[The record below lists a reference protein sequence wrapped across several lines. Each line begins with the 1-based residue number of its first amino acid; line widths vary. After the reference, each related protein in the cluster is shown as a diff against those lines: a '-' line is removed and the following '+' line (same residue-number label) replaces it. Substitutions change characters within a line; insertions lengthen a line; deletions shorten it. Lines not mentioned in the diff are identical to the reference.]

1 MRNFARKYKKVTCVQ
16 QSIITDMQ
24 QINMPQAILQ
34 IFNSIY
40 AVDFVND
47 SIEEVKGTPTIT
59 DFIHEGLDVRGVIE
73 RYVSERVLKPHEM
86 HIREFLDLNTLA
98 DRLRNKDFISDL
110 YMSSMYG
117 WIRLWIIPTKW
128 SEDGK
133 SLEKVLLC
141 LQKANGVKQAEDDM
155 KSALDTQYRIVDAL
169 AADYF
174 NVYSIDINSHH
185 FRIIKMEGF
194 VSEQLDAYNRSSD
207 QNSNY
212 EPFLEMYINTRVVEE
227 DKEGMRAFMTMDNVL
242 KQLKESG
249 SLNEATYYYRR
260 IVNEEIHHCMAKIKM
275 YDEGMLLLGF
285 QDIDKMIRKEKEQQQ
300 LLADALALAEHANKA
315 KTMFLNNMSHD
326 IRTPMNAVIGFTA
339 LAAAHEDLPDE
350 VRDYLEKITTSSNH
364 LLSLINDVLDM
375 SRIESGKVKIEET
388 EVHLPDLMHD
398 LKTIVHSEA
407 KAKQLDVF
415 FDTVDVV
422 NEDVFCDRL
431 RLNQVLLNI
440 ISNAMKYGRTGGTV
454 SIRIKQRN
462 DSKPGY
468 ANYEFHVKDDG
479 VGMSEEFQKHI
490 FEAFTRENSSTA
502 SGIQGTGLGMAITKN
517 IVDIMGGSI
526 TVKSKKNVGS
536 EFIVSLTLRTSPN
549 SVKYGVI
556 PELQGMKVLV
566 ADDDVDTCLS
576 VSSMLTNIGL
586 IPEWT
591 TSGKEAVVRTQ
602 YAKDQG
608 NLFKAYIIDWLM
620 PDMNGIETV
629 RRIRRIIDKDCPIII
644 LTAYEWSDIEAE
656 AREAGVT
663 AFCSKP
669 LFLSDLHEVL
679 AKPLKVEAS
688 TIAPVPQTPAPGAS
702 LSGNTASPSGSP
714 TSPSG
719 SPASP
724 SGSPA
729 IVHEASASGNAARP
743 EAKAGSV
750 LLVEDND
757 LNIQF
762 IQQFLEKRNLAVD
775 IALNGKEALE
785 KMEHYNEKRYDLM
798 LMDVRMPIMDGLEAT
813 MAVRQLKNEQ
823 AARIPIVGISANAFA
838 EDKQKA
844 LAAGMNDYILKPV
857 DVKQLETTIAKYIK

>member
-1 MRNFARKYKKVTCVQ
+1 
-16 QSIITDMQ
+16 
-24 QINMPQAILQ
+24 MPQALLQ

-40 AVDFVND
+40 SVDFVKD
-47 SIEEVKGTPTIT
+47 TIEEVKGTPYIT
-59 DFIHEGLDVRGVIE
+59 DFLNEGLTVSEVIE
-73 RYVSERVLKPHEM
+73 RFISERVLKPHEK
-86 HIREFLDLNTLA
+86 HIREFFELTTLP
-98 DRLRNKDFISDL
+98 DRLREKDFISDL
-110 YMSSMYG
+110 YMSSIYG
-117 WIRLWIIPTKW
+117 WIRIWIIPSKW
-128 SEDGK
+128 SDEGK
-133 SLEKVLLC
+133 LEKVLLC
-141 LQKANGVKQAEDDM
+141 LQKADGVKQTEDEM
-155 KSALDTQYRIVDAL
+155 KNALETQYRIVDAL

-174 NVYSIDINSHH
+174 NVYAIDINSHH

-194 VSEQLDAYNRSSD
+194 VNEQLEAYNRQVQ

-227 DKEGMRAFMTMDNVL
+227 DREAMRAFMTMDNVL
-242 KQLKESG
+242 KQLEESG
-249 SLNEATYYYRR
+249 EQNEAVYYYRR
-260 IVNEEIHHCMAKIKM
+260 YVNDEVHHSMAKIKM
-275 YDEGMLLLGF
+275 YAEGMLLLGF

-398 LKTIVHSEA
+398 LKAIVQSEA
-407 KAKQLDVF
+407 RAKQLDLF

-440 ISNAMKYGRTGGTV
+440 VSNAMKYGRTGGTV

-462 DSKPGY
+462 ANKPGY
-468 ANYEFHVKDDG
+468 AFYEFHVKDNG

-490 FEAFTRENSSTA
+490 FEAFTRESTSTA

-526 TVKSKKNVGS
+526 SVKSKKNVGS
-536 EFIVSLTLRTSPN
+536 EFIVSLTLRTAST

-644 LTAYEWSDIEAE
+644 LTAYEWTDIEEE

-669 LFLSDLHEVL
+669 LFLSDLHEKL
-679 AKPLKVEAS
+679 AKPLKIEAS
-688 TIAPVPQTPAPGAS
+688 HSAPQPSSLAQPSAS
-702 LSGNTASPSGSP
+702 
-714 TSPSG
+714 
-719 SPASP
+719 
-724 SGSPA
+724 A
-729 IVHEASASGNAARP
+729 IVPEASASGSPAQPSAAP
-743 EAKAGSV
+743 QPSATASAIVPEASASGSTAQTEAKAGSV
-750 LLVEDND
+750 LIVEDND
-757 LNIQF
+757 LNLELIKH
-762 IQQFLEKRNLAVD
+762 FLETRSYAVD
-775 IALNGKEALE
+775 IALNGKEAVE
-785 KMEHYNEKRYDLM
+785 KMEHYDQNHYDLM
-798 LMDVRMPIMDGLEAT
+798 LMDVRMPLMDGLEAT
-813 MAVRQLKNEQ
+813 TIIRSMEKPASD
-823 AARIPIVGISANAFA
+823 IPIIGISANAFA
-838 EDKQKA
+838 EDRQKA
-844 LAAGMNDYILKPV
+844 ISAGMNEYILKPV
-857 DVKQLETTIAKYIK
+857 DLKQLESTLANYVN

>member
-1 MRNFARKYKKVTCVQ
+1 
-16 QSIITDMQ
+16 MQ
-24 QINMPQAILQ
+24 QVNMPQALLQ

-40 AVDFVND
+40 SVDFVKD
-47 SIEEVKGTPTIT
+47 AIEEVKGTPLIT
-59 DFIHEGLDVRGVIE
+59 DFLNEGLSVNDVIE
-73 RYVSERVLKPHEM
+73 RFIEERVLKQHEQ
-86 HIREFLDLNTLA
+86 HIRDFFDLTTLS
-98 DRLRNKDFISDL
+98 DRLRDKDFISDI
-110 YMSSMYG
+110 YMSSIYG
-117 WIRLWIIPTKW
+117 WIRIWIVPSKW
-128 SEDGK
+128 NEEGK
-133 SLEKVLLC
+133 LENVLLC
-141 LQKANGVKQAEDDM
+141 LQKADGVKQSEDEM
-155 KSALDTQYRIVDAL
+155 KSALETQYRIIDAL

-174 NVYSIDINSHH
+174 NVYAIDINSHH

-194 VSEQLDAYNRSSD
+194 VNEQLEAYNRQAQ

-227 DKEGMRAFMTMDNVL
+227 DREAMRAFMTMDNVL

-249 SLNEATYYYRR
+249 DLNEATYYYRR
-260 IVNEEIHHCMAKIKM
+260 YVNDEVHHCMAKMKM
-275 YDEGMLLLGF
+275 YAEGMLLLGF
-285 QDIDKMIRKEKEQQQ
+285 QDIDKMIRKEKEHQQH
-300 LLADALALAEHANKA
+300 LADALALAEHANKA

-375 SRIESGKVKIEET
+375 SRIESGKVKVEET

-398 LKTIVHSEA
+398 LKSIVQSEA
-407 KAKQLDVF
+407 RAKQLDVF

-440 ISNAMKYGRTGGTV
+440 ISNAMKYGKTGGTV
-454 SIRIKQRN
+454 SVRIKQRN
-462 DSKPGY
+462 ADKPGY

-526 TVKSKKNVGS
+526 SVKSKKNVGS
-536 EFIVSLTLRTSPN
+536 EFIVSLTLRTSAS

-576 VSSMLTNIGL
+576 VSSMLSNIGL

-629 RRIRRIIDKDCPIII
+629 RRIRRIIDRDCPIII
-644 LTAYEWSDIEAE
+644 LTAYEWTDIEAE

-679 AKPLKVEAS
+679 AKPLKIEAATAAEGSPSAAPTS
-688 TIAPVPQTPAPGAS
+688 TSAVDGSVPGSSAAG
-702 LSGNTASPSGSP
+702 LASPEAALVRG
-714 TSPSG
+714 
-719 SPASP
+719 
-724 SGSPA
+724 
-729 IVHEASASGNAARP
+729 ASASRTAAR
-743 EAKAGSV
+743 V

-757 LNIQF
+757 LNIEF
-762 IQQFLEKRNLAVD
+762 IKQFLETKHFTVDVAMNGQLALDMLQKIDEV
-775 IALNGKEALE
+775 
-785 KMEHYNEKRYDLM
+785 RYDVV
-798 LMDVRMPIMDGLEAT
+798 LMDVRMPVMDGLEAT
-813 MAVRQLKNEQ
+813 KAIRALEDPRLAN
-823 AARIPIVGISANAFA
+823 IPILGISANAFA
-838 EDKQKA
+838 EDRQMA
-844 LAAGMNDYILKPV
+844 LSAGMNEYILKPV
-857 DVKQLETTIAKYIK
+857 DAKQLEAAIAKYIK